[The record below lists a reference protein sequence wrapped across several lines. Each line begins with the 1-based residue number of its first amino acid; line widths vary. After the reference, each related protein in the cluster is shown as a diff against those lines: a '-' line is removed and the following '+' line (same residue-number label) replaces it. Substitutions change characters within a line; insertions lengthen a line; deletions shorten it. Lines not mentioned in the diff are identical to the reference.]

1 MEKINWSALA
11 ALIGCY
17 LSVSAVLLIGSR
29 WGMQRELLT
38 IWLAISGMVRLCL
51 EIACVAWLSR
61 EIPEHRSRKKK
72 TRKENLE

>member
-17 LSVSAVLLIGSR
+17 LAVSAVLLIGSR
-29 WGMQRELLT
+29 WAMGNELLF
-38 IWLAISGMVRLCL
+38 IWFAISGMVRLCL

-61 EIPEHRSRKKK
+61 AIPEYRSRNRNR
-72 TRKENLE
+72 RKENV